1 MAELVAKIIYFLKK
15 NLDFYQILLLNLDY
29 FFEIF
34 Q

>member
-15 NLDFYQILLLNLDY
+15 SLDFYQILLLNLDY